1 MLELIAEHVARG
13 ESFAFETT
21 LAGRNFA
28 RSIERWHSAG
38 YQVSLIFLSLPSSDL
53 AIQRVAPRVR
63 QGGHAVPEEDVRRR
77 FDRGRDLFE
86 SLYKPLVDTWMLYDS
101 AGDAPVLIES
111 GRQAMTVDA
120 TPPPLRLALA
130 VLAALRRARLRA
142 IEVARATNTCLVV
155 YRDGKIVLIP
165 PDELPVE

>member
-28 RSIERWHSAG
+28 RAIEQWRSAG
-38 YQVSLIFLSLPSSDL
+38 YQVSLIFLSLPSADF
-53 AIQRVAPRVR
+53 AVQRVAQRVR

-77 FDRGRDLFE
+77 FSRGWDHFE
-86 SLYKPLVDTWMLYDS
+86 TFTSRSSIDGRCMTML
-101 AGDAPVLIES
+101 
-111 GRQAMTVDA
+111 AMLLSRFRRNAMSVDA
-120 TPPPLRLALA
+120 TPPPFALA
-130 VLAALRRARLRA
+130 ALTALRRARLRA

-155 YRDGKIVLIP
+155 YRNGQIVLIP
-165 PDELPVE
+165 PHELPIE